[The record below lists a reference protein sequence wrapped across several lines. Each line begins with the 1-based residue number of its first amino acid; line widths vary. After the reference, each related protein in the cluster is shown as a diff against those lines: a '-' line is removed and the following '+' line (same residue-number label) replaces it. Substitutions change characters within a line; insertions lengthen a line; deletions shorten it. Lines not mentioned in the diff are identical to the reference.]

1 MDAAAQAIAAR
12 VLRDGPAESIAVM
25 TNMVHYPAEA
35 AFRTAFLAS
44 VQPGGRTITCVQSIS
59 SQYGRQAFSLFRGR
73 APEVIVTTCEEM
85 AMAAVRAGALL
96 GCRPRIYTLAPKRLM
111 RPTQYAAYQLN
122 YRRLGYA
129 IGRMLTCEG
138 EEKRPLI
145 GDMSGFAPEPF
156 PRSGAVRRR
165 RLSLLT
171 ADTPWSA
178 R

>member
-73 APEVIVTTCEEM
+73 AP
-85 AMAAVRAGALL
+85 R
-96 GCRPRIYTLAPKRLM
+96 
-111 RPTQYAAYQLN
+111 
-122 YRRLGYA
+122 
-129 IGRMLTCEG
+129 
-138 EEKRPLI
+138 
-145 GDMSGFAPEPF
+145 
-156 PRSGAVRRR
+156 
-165 RLSLLT
+165 
-171 ADTPWSA
+171 
-178 R
+178 